1 MHPAKK
7 CPSLMSPEFGAK
19 MRVWLGEQG
28 SMPYTK
34 RNYELK
40 TLMAKDFET
49 ALAADGKLSIKIG
62 N

>member
-1 MHPAKK
+1 
-7 CPSLMSPEFGAK
+7 MSPEFGANMK
-19 MRVWLGEQG
+19 AWLGDQDN
-28 SMPYTK
+28 MPYHK
-34 RNYELK
+34 KNYEFK